1 MEYKINGTISN
12 RIINGLKKHKVAL
25 ESSKQDFKFFKNIFI
40 YNFLRRYNLVNYH
53 TIVCVPS
60 HIASECNNT
69 PISIII
75 NEISKTSKYIDGSQF
90 LLRTQTVQE
99 QKNQGKRHVET
110 HLNSIKINGDVRGK
124 NVILI
129 DDITTS
135 GSSLKACKKILLD
148 AGAKDVV
155 CFAFGKAS

>member
-1 MEYKINGTISN
+1 MLLSKSTLYFFNPL
-12 RIINGLKKHKVAL
+12 IILL
-25 ESSKQDFKFFKNIFI
+25 D
-40 YNFLRRYNLVNYH
+40 
-53 TIVCVPS
+53 
-60 HIASECNNT
+60 IASECNNT
-69 PISIII
+69 PISLII

-99 QKNQGKRHVET
+99 QKFQGKRYVGT

-124 NVILI
+124 NIILI

-155 CFAFGKAS
+155 CFAFGKTS